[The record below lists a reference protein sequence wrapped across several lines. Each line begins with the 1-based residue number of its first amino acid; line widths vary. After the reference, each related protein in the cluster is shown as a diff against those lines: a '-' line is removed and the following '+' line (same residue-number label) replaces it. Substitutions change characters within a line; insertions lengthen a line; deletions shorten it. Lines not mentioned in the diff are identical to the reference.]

1 VAYIRRFRRDFPDA
15 VDIRL
20 EEKFR
25 STGHILAAANAIIA
39 EDKARLG
46 KTLFTRKGQG
56 ACVEFMSFRDGDAE
70 AGGLAEA
77 LLTRKREGARW
88 AEMAVLYRNNFL
100 SRSFEEALMRAR
112 IPYHLVGDIGFY
124 ARAEIKNALALLRL
138 AAMPDDRQSDEAFR
152 RVINEP
158 RRGFGSK
165 AIEVLERDAA
175 FFGVSLTSERRS

>member
-1 VAYIRRFRRDFPDA
+1 MAYIRRFRRDFPDA

-100 SRSFEEALMRAR
+100 SRGLEEALMRAR
-112 IPYHLVGDIGFY
+112 IPYRLVGDVG
-124 ARAEIKNALALLRL
+124 
-138 AAMPDDRQSDEAFR
+138 
-152 RVINEP
+152 
-158 RRGFGSK
+158 
-165 AIEVLERDAA
+165 
-175 FFGVSLTSERRS
+175 